1 MTITFQDRIDAGE
14 SLAGRLLDLRDRD
27 DVIVLGLPRG
37 GVPVAAEVA
46 RAIHAPLD
54 ILLVRKIGVPQQPE
68 LAMGAIAS
76 GDNLVLDDGLIAA
89 LSVSESEVQATIRR
103 ERAVLRDREQRYRGD
118 RPLPD
123 LRNKIVVIVDDGLA
137 TGATMRVAIQ
147 AVKQSRPA
155 QIVVGVPVGSP
166 DRVRAI
172 SREVDRVECVST
184 PRGFSAVG
192 QWYRDFRP
200 TTDAEVIEILA
211 EQTGGMQS

>member
-1 MTITFQDRIDAGE
+1 MTITFHDRIDAGRT
-14 SLAGRLLDLRDRD
+14 LAEKLLDLRDRD
-27 DVIVLGLPRG
+27 DVIVLALPRG

-46 RAIHAPLD
+46 RAIRAPLD
-54 ILLVRKIGVPQQPE
+54 VLLVRKIGVPDQPE

-76 GDNLVLDDGLIAA
+76 GDEQVLDDGMIAS
-89 LSVSESEVQATIRR
+89 LRISPDEVQQVIAR
-103 ERAVLRDREQRYRGD
+103 EQAVLRDREQRYRSD

-123 LRNKIVVIVDDGLA
+123 LRDKIVVIVDDGLA
-137 TGATMRVAIQ
+137 TGATMRVAIM

-155 QIVVGVPVGSP
+155 QIVVAVPVGSP

-172 SREVDRVECVST
+172 GREVDRIECVSA

-200 TTDAEVIEILA
+200 TTDAEVITILA
-211 EQTGGMQS
+211 ETRP